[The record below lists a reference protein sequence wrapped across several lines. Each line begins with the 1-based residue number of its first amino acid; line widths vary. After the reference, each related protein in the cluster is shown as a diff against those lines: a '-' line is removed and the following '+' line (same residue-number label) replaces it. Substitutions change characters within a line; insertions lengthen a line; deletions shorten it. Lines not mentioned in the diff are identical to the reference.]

1 MGKLKLL
8 SAETVEA
15 KIIKVL
21 VECMIK
27 HRPLN
32 EVSDKVLCALHD
44 IPAVDAV
51 PVVHSK
57 WKMVGADKRGRG
69 GTFVCLDC
77 DKCYPFT
84 CDYCPN
90 CGAKMDGEGD
100 AE

>member
-1 MGKLKLL
+1 MCKLKLL

-21 VECMIK
+21 VECMVK

-32 EVSDKVLCALHD
+32 EVADKVLCALHD

-51 PVVHSK
+51 EVVRCKDCVHSEEAAPLSEG
-57 WKMVGADKRGRG
+57 VLYCNTNDLPFPEDGYCNRGIR
-69 GTFVCLDC
+69 
-77 DKCYPFT
+77 KE
-84 CDYCPN
+84 N
-90 CGAKMDGEGD
+90 